1 MASPEELVKF
11 VGHLYEMERFLR
23 ENMRHARYHDGV
35 ELFEGEIHTLQEIS
49 LREGISQAELSQR
62 MVRTK
67 GATSTV
73 VDKLEG
79 KGLVRRVRSDTRCLL
94 YLTDLG
100 RQVQRAREI
109 QEQREANRVV
119 EELPVELEDLAVANE
134 VIEALLSYCRD
145 RCPSGGGDTKK

>member
-11 VGHLYEMERFLR
+11 VGHIYEMERFLR
-23 ENMRHARYHDGV
+23 ESMRRARYHDGV
-35 ELFEGEIHTLQEIS
+35 ELFEGEIRTLQEIS
-49 LREGISQAELSQR
+49 QREGISQAELSQR

-109 QEQREANRVV
+109 REQREANRVV

-145 RCPSGGGDTKK
+145 RCLPGGGETQK

>member
-35 ELFEGEIHTLQEIS
+35 ELFEGEIHTLREIS

-134 VIEALLSYCRD
+134 VIEALLSY
-145 RCPSGGGDTKK
+145 

>member
-145 RCPSGGGDTKK
+145 RCLPGGGETKK